1 MDFSE
6 DKVKQIIMEKLGV
19 SEEQVTSEA
28 SFIDDLN
35 ADSLDIV
42 ELVMELE
49 DAFGLEIPDED
60 AEKLKSVQNAIDYL
74 RDKITE
80 TA

>member
-1 MDFSE
+1 MEFNE

-19 SEEQVTSEA
+19 SEEQVTPEA

-74 RDKITE
+74 KGKMAE

>member
-49 DAFGLEIPDED
+49 DAFGIEIPDED

-74 RDKITE
+74 RGRVTE